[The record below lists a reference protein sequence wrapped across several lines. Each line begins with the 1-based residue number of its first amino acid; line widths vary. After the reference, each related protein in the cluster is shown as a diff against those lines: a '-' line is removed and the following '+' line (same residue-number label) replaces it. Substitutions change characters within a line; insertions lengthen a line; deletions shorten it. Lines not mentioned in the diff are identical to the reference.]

1 MCTRTAKFGFEVVAQ
16 GLHSILASSV
26 QRRTM
31 YQDPNSHVDDNFDFI
46 VLDFAKG
53 LVNSGHLDEAVAI
66 EIQQLYL
73 EAERELKGMSWQ
85 EQDVFLD
92 SDSPAAS
99 KWKSEASRLL
109 AVVEAHNKSL
119 KADAV
124 NGAA

>member
-1 MCTRTAKFGFEVVAQ
+1 
-16 GLHSILASSV
+16 
-26 QRRTM
+26 M

-53 LVNSGHLDEAVAI
+53 IVNSGHLDEAVAI